1 MSLFSGKKI
10 FLLGF
15 IIVLLFAIPLTV
27 FLTQKSQ
34 QVTSQAAPATTLI
47 LTPPTQPASIGDIVK
62 VDVTMDP
69 GTNQVSFVKLTVKYD
84 ETKFS
89 IDQSNGFTW
98 NKVAFGDT
106 ALQGPTYTTGNVSI
120 TLSVGSDLTKII
132 SASTKIATINLK
144 AIAGTNGATTSIE
157 VVRTQTQVLSVGAK
171 DQANEDVLV
180 PGQPTPATVT
190 IKGGS
195 SATTSTN
202 KDPICSG
209 LVLDRSATG
218 AAPYS
223 LTLTATGKDDDGTI
237 TKVSFA
243 FGNGKIGDVTQ
254 AGGIGT
260 NKVNAQIS
268 HTYQNAG
275 TYTASA
281 VLTDNQNSTS
291 ATTTCTTTITV
302 TGGTSAGGTSAG
314 STGGSGGVVVAP
326 TAIPTVAPTVAETT
340 PILTVTPPPPLVV
353 GPGDKIV
360 GIGAMGIML
369 SILGALLLAF

>member
-47 LTPPTQPASIGDIVK
+47 LTPQTQPASIGDIVK